1 MSPSPNSL
9 SSSSSDSHPLD
20 AATQQSAAARLRG
33 ERDALLRA
41 TVTEGL
47 VPPDFPVRLS
57 RVTDR
62 YFQARVSE
70 ILAPAAD
77 TPSRISADS
86 FVVLAVGGYGREAL
100 CPQSDLDVLVLFQD
114 GVLEAAGPFC
124 HELFLPLWDL
134 GLDLGHGVRG
144 IQECLALA
152 QEDHKTFTALLST
165 RFLAGS
171 RPLMHRFAEAFIE
184 LAAHHN
190 LALLADIDIAS
201 DSHGGQNRHGEHG
214 SSPADSAQEVPGELS
229 GELSEALS
237 GGAQKRNADFFFDLA
252 TENLLE
258 PNIKTSP
265 GGLRDYHGLLWLA
278 VPRLASGKD
287 RITTQP
293 AGPFSEADV
302 LQLER
307 DVTFLLQTRTA
318 LHLTVGRKADV
329 LHLELQPRVARLLG
343 FEGNNAGLAVELFLS
358 RLHKAMERIRAMY
371 LAVLRT
377 IRSLERPRSSD
388 PWSERQDEYGIILAA
403 DGLTFAQ
410 IFPPRHLPTG
420 KQVMALFT
428 AMGQNGLPL
437 SWTVRE
443 AVASACT
450 TLLQEVGEHYETL
463 QELVAILMAPGGVQA
478 GRDLLASG
486 VLGTLIP
493 ELGRVQDRIQFDA
506 YHLRP
511 LGAHT
516 METLGWLNRWNKR
529 SVEEQPSRKGE
540 RRSVLAEDIL
550 QRLPETTSLVLGAL
564 LHDIGK
570 GAPDHAAAGAEMA
583 ARILGRF
590 QVPEPIVR
598 ETTFLVREHLLL
610 FKTATRKD
618 LHDEQVVAACAERV
632 GDEARLDR
640 LFLLSMA
647 DARATGPKAWNEW
660 TASLLQ
666 DIYFK
671 IRKLFAHGPLS
682 EPLAM
687 ERIERVR
694 EEVRHLFLGRD
705 VPKKLKNKLDDKLDD
720 KPDDDLD
727 ELLRKIPLRYLLTT
741 PPGTIR
747 RHIHLVARLGREV
760 AEERIRIP
768 GGRGGLGYATVE
780 AADLPEMGCHE
791 VTFAVMDQPG
801 IFPVLCGSLALH
813 EVNVLAAEVV
823 TWPDGVV
830 LTLFKIQDPP
840 DPLHLEELAFRLKQ
854 AVKYAM
860 TGKLFLD
867 YRLEEKRRSRLN
879 AKIVP
884 HALPPTVQVDNETND
899 FSTQIEIIAD
909 DRPGCLYQI
918 ANTFERLQ
926 VRVHRAKIATQADR
940 IADTFDV
947 RDHLGQKITD
957 PAHLKE
963 IRNALLFALRNGAEP
978 TKNG

>member
-1 MSPSPNSL
+1 MSPSPD
-9 SSSSSDSHPLD
+9 SSSIHSSDSPPLD
-20 AATQQSAAARLRG
+20 AAPRQSAVARLRG
-33 ERDALLRA
+33 ERDDLLRA
-41 TVTEGL
+41 TLAEGL
-47 VPPDFPVRLS
+47 VPTDFPVCLS
-57 RVTDR
+57 RLTDR
-62 YFQARVSE
+62 YFQTRVSE
-70 ILAPAAD
+70 ILTQSTED
-77 TPSRISADS
+77 TSRIFADS
-86 FVVLAVGGYGREAL
+86 FVVLGVGGYGRESL
-100 CPQSDLDVLVLFQD
+100 CPYSDLDVLVLFQD
-114 GVLEAAGPFC
+114 SVPETAGPFC
-124 HELFLPLWDL
+124 RELFLPLWDL

-144 IQECLALA
+144 LQECLTLA

-171 RPLMHRFAEAFIE
+171 RPVMHRFAEAFIE
-184 LAAHHN
+184 LAAHHD
-190 LALLADIDIAS
+190 LALLADTAIAT
-201 DSHGGQNRHGEHG
+201 DSLGGRDRHGAHG
-214 SSPADSAQEVPGELS
+214 SNPAESAQEVPGEVS

-237 GGAQKRNADFFFDLA
+237 GGARKRNADFFFDLA

-278 VPRLASGKD
+278 IPRLAPGKNQ
-287 RITTQP
+287 ITTQP

-343 FEGNNAGLAVELFLS
+343 FEANNAGLAVELFLS
-358 RLHKAMERIRAMY
+358 KLHKAMERIRAMY

-377 IRSLERPRSSD
+377 IRGLDRPRSVV
-388 PWSERQDEYGIILAA
+388 PWPERESKQGIVLAA

-410 IFPPRHLPTG
+410 IFPPRHLPPG

-450 TLLQEVGEHYETL
+450 TLLQDVGERFETL
-463 QELVAILMAPGGVQA
+463 QELTAILMAPGGVQA

-486 VLGTLIP
+486 VLGALIP

-529 SVEEQPSRKGE
+529 GVEEQTARNGE
-540 RRSVLAEDIL
+540 RRSVLAGDIL
-550 QRLPETTSLVLGAL
+550 QRLPDATSLVLGAL

-570 GAPDHAAAGAEMA
+570 GAPDHAAAGAELA

-590 QVPEPIVR
+590 RVPEPIVR
-598 ETTFLVREHLLL
+598 ETIFLVREHLLL

-666 DIYFK
+666 DLYFK

-682 EPLAM
+682 EPQAVK
-687 ERIERVR
+687 RVERVR

-705 VPKKLKNKLDDKLDD
+705 VPKKLDDKLDDKLDA
-720 KPDDDLD
+720 DLD

-747 RHIHLVARLGREV
+747 GHIHLVARLGREV
-760 AEERIRIP
+760 AEERRRIP
-768 GGRGGLGYATVE
+768 GGRGGLGLATVE

-791 VTFAVMDQPG
+791 VTFAVMGQPG

-830 LTLFKIQDPP
+830 LTVFKIQDPP

-879 AKIVP
+879 AKVVP
-884 HALPPTVQVDNETND
+884 HPLPPTVHIDNETND

-918 ANTFERLQ
+918 ADSLERLQ

-957 PAHLKE
+957 PAHLRE
-963 IRNALLFALRNGAEP
+963 IQNALLFALRSSSSP
-978 TKNG
+978 TQIG

>member
-1 MSPSPNSL
+1 MSPSPD
-9 SSSSSDSHPLD
+9 SSSIHSSDSPSLD
-20 AATQQSAAARLRG
+20 AAAGQNAAARLRD
-33 ERDALLRA
+33 ERNDLLRA
-41 TVTEGL
+41 TLAKGL
-47 VPPDFPVRLS
+47 VPPDFPVCLS
-57 RVTDR
+57 RLTDH
-62 YFQARVSE
+62 YFQARISE
-70 ILAPAAD
+70 ILAQTNGD
-77 TPSRISADS
+77 LSRISADS
-86 FVVLAVGGYGREAL
+86 FVVLGVGGYGRESL
-100 CPQSDLDVLVLFQD
+100 CPYSDLDVLVLFQD
-114 GVLEAAGPFC
+114 DVPETAGPFC
-124 HELFLPLWDL
+124 RELFLPLWDL

-144 IQECLALA
+144 LKECLALA

-184 LAAHHN
+184 LAAHDN
-190 LALLADIDIAS
+190 LALLADLTVAD
-201 DSHGGQNRHGEHG
+201 DRHGQVG
-214 SSPADSAQEVPGELS
+214 QDVRDSTPAESTKKDGGEIGNES
-229 GELSEALS
+229 R
-237 GGAQKRNADFFFDLA
+237 KRNADFFFDLA

-278 VPRLASGKD
+278 VPRLASGKN

-343 FEGNNAGLAVELFLS
+343 FEANNAGLAVELFLS
-358 RLHKAMERIRAMY
+358 GLHKAMERIRARY
-371 LAVLRT
+371 LAVMRT
-377 IRSLERPRSSD
+377 IRGLDRPRSFV
-388 PWSERQDEYGIILAA
+388 PWPKREDKQGIVLAA
-403 DGLTFAQ
+403 DGLTFTQ
-410 IFPPRHLPTG
+410 IFPPRHLPPG

-450 TLLQEVGEHYETL
+450 TLLQDVGERFETL
-463 QELVAILMAPGGVQA
+463 QELTAILMAPGGVQA

-486 VLGTLIP
+486 VLGALIP

-529 SVEEQPSRKGE
+529 GVEEQTARKGQ
-540 RRSVLAEDIL
+540 RRSLLAEDIL
-550 QRLPETTSLVLGAL
+550 HRLPDATSLILGAL

-570 GAPDHAAAGAEMA
+570 DAPDHAAAGAEMA
-583 ARILGRF
+583 ARILERF

-666 DIYFK
+666 DLYFK

-682 EPLAM
+682 EPQA
-687 ERIERVR
+687 IERVERIR
-694 EEVRHLFLGRD
+694 EDVKRLLSGRD
-705 VPKKLKNKLDDKLDD
+705 VPKKLDA
-720 KPDDDLD
+720 DLD

-741 PPGTIR
+741 PPGTIL
-747 RHIHLVARLGREV
+747 RHIQLVARLDREV

-768 GGRGGLGYATVE
+768 GGRGGLGHATVE

-840 DPLHLEELAFRLKQ
+840 DPLHLEELVFRLKQ

-884 HALPPTVQVDNETND
+884 HAQPPTVHIDNETND

-918 ANTFERLQ
+918 ANTFERLL
-926 VRVHRAKIATQADR
+926 VRVHRSRIATQADR

-963 IRNALLFALRNGAEP
+963 IQNALLFALRNGAEP

>member
-1 MSPSPNSL
+1 MSPPHDSSFTSPSL
-9 SSSSSDSHPLD
+9 DS
-20 AATQQSAAARLRG
+20 ATRQSAAARLRG
-33 ERDALLRA
+33 ERDDLLRSTLA
-41 TVTEGL
+41 EGL
-47 VPPDFPVRLS
+47 IPPDFPVCLS
-57 RVTDR
+57 RLADR
-62 YFQARVSE
+62 YFQDRVSE
-70 ILAPAAD
+70 ILVQATED
-77 TPSRISADS
+77 EMRISADS
-86 FVVLAVGGYGREAL
+86 FVVLGVGGYGRESL
-100 CPQSDLDVLVLFQD
+100 CPYSDLDVLVLFQD
-114 GVLEAAGPFC
+114 GVPETAAPFC
-124 HELFLPLWDL
+124 QELFLPLWDL

-144 IQECLALA
+144 LQECLALS

-171 RPLMHRFAEAFIE
+171 RSLMQRFAETFIE
-184 LAAHHN
+184 LAAHHD
-190 LALLADIDIAS
+190 LALLADIAIAS
-201 DSHGGQNRHGEHG
+201 DSHDDQDRHGEHG
-214 SSPADSAQEVPGELS
+214 SSPGESAREGPGELT
-229 GELSEALS
+229 GGLSEELS
-237 GGAQKRNADFFFDLA
+237 GGARKRNTDFFFDLA
-252 TENLLE
+252 AENLLE

-278 VPRLASGKD
+278 VPSLASDKD
-287 RITTQP
+287 RITAQP
-293 AGPFSEADV
+293 AGPFTEADI

-307 DVTFLLQTRTA
+307 DVTFLHQTRTA

-343 FEGNNAGLAVELFLS
+343 FEGNNTGLAVELFLS
-358 RLHKAMERIRAMY
+358 RLHKAMQRIRSMY

-377 IRSLERPRSSD
+377 IRGLERPPSLSWLD
-388 PWSERQDEYGIILAA
+388 KEAYQGIVLAA
-403 DGLTFAQ
+403 DGLTFAHV
-410 IFPPRHLPTG
+410 FPPRHLPPG

-443 AVASACT
+443 AVASGCS
-450 TLLQEVGEHYETL
+450 TLLQDVGERFETL
-463 QELVAILMAPGGVQA
+463 QELTAILMAPGGVQA

-486 VLGTLIP
+486 VLGALIP
-493 ELGRVQDRIQFDA
+493 EFGRVQDRIQFDA

-516 METLGWLNRWNKR
+516 LEALGWLNRWNKR
-529 SVEEQPSRKGE
+529 SVEEQTSRKGE
-540 RRSVLAEDIL
+540 RRALLAGDIL
-550 QRLPETTSLVLGAL
+550 QHLPDATSLVLGAL

-570 GAPDHAAAGAEMA
+570 GAPDHAATGAEMA
-583 ARILGRF
+583 TRILGRF
-590 QVPEPIVR
+590 QVPELIAR
-598 ETTFLVREHLLL
+598 EITFLVREHLLL

-666 DIYFK
+666 DLYFK

-682 EPLAM
+682 EPQAM
-687 ERIERVR
+687 ERVERVR
-694 EEVRHLFLGRD
+694 EEVRHLFLKHD
-705 VPKKLKNKLDDKLDD
+705 VPR
-720 KPDDDLD
+720 KPDVELD

-741 PPGTIR
+741 PPGTIV
-747 RHIHLVARLGREV
+747 RHIHLVARLGREF

-768 GGRGGLGYATVE
+768 GGRGGLGHATVE
-780 AADLPEMGCHE
+780 AADLPELGCHE

-830 LTLFKIQDPP
+830 LILFKIQDPP

-884 HALPPTVQVDNETND
+884 HALPPMVRIDNESND
-899 FSTQIEIIAD
+899 FSTQVEIIAD

-957 PAHLKE
+957 PAHLRE
-963 IRNALLFALRNGAEP
+963 IQNALHFALQSGPEP
-978 TKNG
+978 TKNL

>member
-1 MSPSPNSL
+1 MRSTL
-9 SSSSSDSHPLD
+9 
-20 AATQQSAAARLRG
+20 A
-33 ERDALLRA
+33 
-41 TVTEGL
+41 EGL

-57 RVTDR
+57 RLTDR
-62 YFQARVSE
+62 YFQDRVSE
-70 ILAPAAD
+70 ILAQSTED
-77 TPSRISADS
+77 TSRILSDP
-86 FVVLAVGGYGREAL
+86 FVVLGVGGYGRESL
-100 CPQSDLDVLVLFQD
+100 CPYSDLDVLVLYQD
-114 GVLEAAGPFC
+114 SVPETAGPFC
-124 HELFLPLWDL
+124 RELFLPLWDL
-134 GLDLGHGVRG
+134 GLELGHGVRCL
-144 IQECLALA
+144 QECLALA
-152 QEDHKTFTALLST
+152 QEDHKTFTAFLST

-171 RPLMHRFAEAFIE
+171 HSLMQRFAEAFIE
-184 LAAHHN
+184 LAAHHD
-190 LALLADIDIAS
+190 LALLADIAIAT
-201 DSHGGQNRHGEHG
+201 DSHGGQGRSVKHG
-214 SSPADSAQEVPGELS
+214 SSPDESAREGPGELP
-229 GELSEALS
+229 GGLSEELS
-237 GGAQKRNADFFFDLA
+237 GGARKRNADFFFDLA

-258 PNIKTSP
+258 PNTKTSP
-265 GGLRDYHGLLWLA
+265 GGLRDYHRLLWLA
-278 VPRLASGKD
+278 VPRLAPGQD

-293 AGPFSEADV
+293 VGPFSEADV

-358 RLHKAMERIRAMY
+358 KLHKAMERIRSMY

-377 IRSLERPRSSD
+377 IRGLERPPSLSWLD
-388 PWSERQDEYGIILAA
+388 KEAHQGIVLAA
-403 DGLTFAQ
+403 DGLTFARA
-410 IFPPRHLPTG
+410 FPPRHLPPG

-450 TLLQEVGEHYETL
+450 SLLQDVGERFETL
-463 QELVAILMAPGGVQA
+463 QELTAILMAPGGVQA

-486 VLGTLIP
+486 VLGALIP

-516 METLGWLNRWNKR
+516 VETLGWLNRWNKKG
-529 SVEEQPSRKGE
+529 VEEQTSRKGE
-540 RRSVLAEDIL
+540 RRSLLAGDIL
-550 QRLPETTSLVLGAL
+550 QRLPGGVTSLVLGAL

-570 GAPDHAAAGAEMA
+570 GAPDHAATGAEMA
-583 ARILGRF
+583 TRILERF
-590 QVPEPIVR
+590 QVPEPIAR

-666 DIYFK
+666 DLYFK
-671 IRKLFAHGPLS
+671 IRKLFTHGPLS
-682 EPLAM
+682 EPQAM
-687 ERIERVR
+687 ERVEKVR
-694 EEVRHLFLGRD
+694 EEVRHLSLGRD
-705 VPKKLKNKLDDKLDD
+705 VPKKLDD
-720 KPDDDLD
+720 KPDNDLD

-741 PPGTIR
+741 PPGTIV
-747 RHIHLVARLGREV
+747 RHIHLVARLAREV

-768 GGRGGLGYATVE
+768 GGRGGLGHATVE
-780 AADLPEMGCHE
+780 AADLPEFGCHE

-879 AKIVP
+879 VKIIP
-884 HALPPTVQVDNETND
+884 HALPPMVRIDNEGND
-899 FSTQIEIIAD
+899 FSTQVEVIAD

-918 ANTFERLQ
+918 ADAFERLQ
-926 VRVHRAKIATQADR
+926 VRVHHAKIATQADR

-947 RDHLGQKITD
+947 RDNLGQKITD
-957 PAHLKE
+957 PAHLRE
-963 IRNALLFALRNGAEP
+963 IQNALLFALQSGPEP
-978 TKNG
+978 TKNLQTHSPRKS